1 MTPGSAA
8 CPNCGLKLRQT
19 SAPVQPPQAQ
29 PPQAQPPQVQPTPGH
44 PTPLQRQTGG
54 SGLYSSVGFQNGP
67 EAPPPQPPPTG
78 AFAPG
83 APAPGAPSSPYAF
96 SASSDAYAQP
106 SYMSPG
112 ESPPPPP
119 LPPLRGQGAPGPV
132 KSRGE
137 SSGKLVPIL
146 IGAIVLAV
154 VVVGILAVTVMGKK
168 TVSGPEATVQKF
180 FTEMSSGNV
189 SGMLALCTPDHQP
202 TQDQVAMLQSMFGS
216 GGIFKMSDFKT
227 SVSNLTA
234 TSATVTVD
242 DATMS
247 AMGQSKKLSE
257 IGQGGKMKF
266 NLVLSN
272 GQWLINDS
280 KGG

>member
-1 MTPGSAA
+1 
-8 CPNCGLKLRQT
+8 
-19 SAPVQPPQAQ
+19 
-29 PPQAQPPQVQPTPGH
+29 
-44 PTPLQRQTGG
+44 
-54 SGLYSSVGFQNGP
+54 
-67 EAPPPQPPPTG
+67 
-78 AFAPG
+78 
-83 APAPGAPSSPYAF
+83 
-96 SASSDAYAQP
+96 
-106 SYMSPG
+106 MSPG

-132 KSRGE
+132 KSKGE

-202 TQDQVAMLQSMFGS
+202 TKDQVAMLQSMFGS

>member
-1 MTPGSAA
+1 
-8 CPNCGLKLRQT
+8 
-19 SAPVQPPQAQ
+19 
-29 PPQAQPPQVQPTPGH
+29 
-44 PTPLQRQTGG
+44 
-54 SGLYSSVGFQNGP
+54 
-67 EAPPPQPPPTG
+67 
-78 AFAPG
+78 
-83 APAPGAPSSPYAF
+83 
-96 SASSDAYAQP
+96 
-106 SYMSPG
+106 
-112 ESPPPPP
+112 
-119 LPPLRGQGAPGPV
+119 
-132 KSRGE
+132 
-137 SSGKLVPIL
+137 
-146 IGAIVLAV
+146 
-154 VVVGILAVTVMGKK
+154 
-168 TVSGPEATVQKF
+168 
-180 FTEMSSGNV
+180 
-189 SGMLALCTPDHQP
+189 
-202 TQDQVAMLQSMFGS
+202 MLQSMFGS